1 MRKIAVLTSG
11 GDAPGMNAAIRAVTR
26 YAIYK
31 GLEVYGVERGYTGL
45 INSEIKQMD
54 RRAVSDI
61 IQRGG
66 TILKTSRSPEFNEVE
81 YQKMAAEN
89 LEAYDIGGLVVIGGD
104 GSFRGAKDLTDNCGI
119 KTVGIP
125 GTIDNDLAYT
135 DYTLG
140 FDTAVNTALSAINN
154 LRDTMTSHER
164 VCIVEVM
171 GRKCGDIALY
181 AGLGGGAE
189 VIIVPEVHN
198 DITQIAKSIA
208 VNKRKGKTSD
218 IIVLAEGVC
227 RAVELK
233 QQLKDHGITSSIKTT
248 ELGYIQRGGAP
259 TMQDRLLAAQ
269 FGVRA
274 VDVLLEGKG
283 FTAEERKYPIAPSEL
298 DKSDKILVPV
308 YDLNGVVVGYKE
320 IASVP
325 KPNGDNVQGG
335 VSDVVLDVKGTA
347 GAAITNATVTVTSPS
362 GVTVTNNGDGTYS
375 FSVAQYSAATV
386 SVAASGYTTQTVN
399 ITKAN
404 TKKNIVTQTVNLVAA
419 G

>member
-1 MRKIAVLTSG
+1 MRKIGVLTSG

-31 GLEVYGVERGYTGL
+31 GLEVYGIERGYTGL

-66 TILKTSRSPEFNEVE
+66 TILKTSRSPEFTEVS
-81 YQKMAAEN
+81 YQKIAAEN
-89 LEAYDIGGLVVIGGD
+89 LEAYDIEGLVVIGGD
-104 GSFRGAKDLTDNCGI
+104 GSFRGAKDLSDNFGI
-119 KTVGIP
+119 ATVGIP

-198 DITQIAKSIA
+198 DIAQIAKSIA
-208 VNKRKGKTSD
+208 INKRKGKTSD

-233 QQLKDHGITSSIKTT
+233 QQLKDQGITSSIKTT

-259 TMQDRLLAAQ
+259 SMQDRMLAAQ

-283 FTAEERKYPIAPSEL
+283 SR
-298 DKSDKILVPV
+298 
-308 YDLNGVVVGYKE
+308 VVGIKDNKIIDEDITAALGMERVFNKE
-320 IASVP
+320 LYNCASIL
-325 KPNGDNVQGG
+325 GM
-335 VSDVVLDVKGTA
+335 
-347 GAAITNATVTVTSPS
+347 
-362 GVTVTNNGDGTYS
+362 
-375 FSVAQYSAATV
+375 
-386 SVAASGYTTQTVN
+386 
-399 ITKAN
+399 
-404 TKKNIVTQTVNLVAA
+404 
-419 G
+419 

>member
-45 INSEIKQMD
+45 INSEIKQMN

-81 YQKMAAEN
+81 YQKIAAEN
-89 LEAYDIGGLVVIGGD
+89 LEAYDIEGLVVIGGD

-119 KTVGIP
+119 RTVGIP

-198 DITQIAKSIA
+198 DIAQIAKSIA

-233 QQLKDHGITSSIKTT
+233 QQLKDQGITSSIKTT

-259 TMQDRLLAAQ
+259 TMQDRMLAAQ

-283 FTAEERKYPIAPSEL
+283 SR
-298 DKSDKILVPV
+298 
-308 YDLNGVVVGYKE
+308 VVGIK
-320 IASVP
+320 
-325 KPNGDNVQGG
+325 DNKIIDQDISEALAMKRVF
-335 VSDVVLDVKGTA
+335 DRDLYDC
-347 GAAITNATVTVTSPS
+347 AAIL
-362 GVTVTNNGDGTYS
+362 G
-375 FSVAQYSAATV
+375 Q
-386 SVAASGYTTQTVN
+386 
-399 ITKAN
+399 
-404 TKKNIVTQTVNLVAA
+404 
-419 G
+419 

>member
-1 MRKIAVLTSG
+1 MRKIGVLTSG

-31 GLEVYGVERGYTGL
+31 GLEVYGIERGYTGL

-66 TILKTSRSPEFNEVE
+66 TILKTSRSPEFTEVS
-81 YQKMAAEN
+81 YQKIAAEN
-89 LEAYDIGGLVVIGGD
+89 LEAYDIEGLVVIGGD
-104 GSFRGAKDLTDNCGI
+104 GSFRGAKDLSDNFGI
-119 KTVGIP
+119 ATVGIP

-198 DITQIAKSIA
+198 DIAQIAKSIA
-208 VNKRKGKTSD
+208 INKRKGKTSD

-233 QQLKDHGITSSIKTT
+233 QQLKDQGITSSIKTT

-259 TMQDRLLAAQ
+259 SMQDRMLAAQ

-283 FTAEERKYPIAPSEL
+283 SR
-298 DKSDKILVPV
+298 
-308 YDLNGVVVGYKE
+308 VVGIK
-320 IASVP
+320 
-325 KPNGDNVQGG
+325 D
-335 VSDVVLDVKGTA
+335 
-347 GAAITNATVTVTSPS
+347 
-362 GVTVTNNGDGTYS
+362 
-375 FSVAQYSAATV
+375 
-386 SVAASGYTTQTVN
+386 
-399 ITKAN
+399 KA
-404 TKKNIVTQTVNLVAA
+404 KK
-419 G
+419 

>member
-1 MRKIAVLTSG
+1 MRKIGVLTSG

-31 GLEVYGVERGYTGL
+31 GLEVYGIERGYTGL

-66 TILKTSRSPEFNEVE
+66 TILKTSRSPEFTEVS
-81 YQKMAAEN
+81 YQKIAAEN
-89 LEAYDIGGLVVIGGD
+89 LEAYDIEGLVVIGGD
-104 GSFRGAKDLTDNCGI
+104 GSFRGAKDLSDNFGI
-119 KTVGIP
+119 ATVGIP

-198 DITQIAKSIA
+198 DIAQIAKSIA
-208 VNKRKGKTSD
+208 INKRKGKTSD

-233 QQLKDHGITSSIKTT
+233 QQLKDQGITSSIKTT

-259 TMQDRLLAAQ
+259 SMQDRMLAAQ

-283 FTAEERKYPIAPSEL
+283 SR
-298 DKSDKILVPV
+298 
-308 YDLNGVVVGYKE
+308 VVGIKDNKIVDVDTTEALKMERVFNTELYNC
-320 IASVP
+320 ASIL
-325 KPNGDNVQGG
+325 GM
-335 VSDVVLDVKGTA
+335 
-347 GAAITNATVTVTSPS
+347 
-362 GVTVTNNGDGTYS
+362 
-375 FSVAQYSAATV
+375 
-386 SVAASGYTTQTVN
+386 
-399 ITKAN
+399 
-404 TKKNIVTQTVNLVAA
+404 
-419 G
+419 

>member
-81 YQKMAAEN
+81 YQKIAAEN
-89 LEAYDIGGLVVIGGD
+89 LEAYDIEGLVVIGGD

-119 KTVGIP
+119 RTVGIP
-125 GTIDNDLAYT
+125 GTIGNDLAYT

-198 DITQIAKSIA
+198 DIAQIAKSIA

-233 QQLKDHGITSSIKTT
+233 QQLKDQGITSSIKTT

-259 TMQDRLLAAQ
+259 TMQDRMLAAQ

-283 FTAEERKYPIAPSEL
+283 SR
-298 DKSDKILVPV
+298 
-308 YDLNGVVVGYKE
+308 VVGIK
-320 IASVP
+320 
-325 KPNGDNVQGG
+325 DNRIIDQDISEALAMERVF
-335 VSDVVLDVKGTA
+335 DKDLYDC
-347 GAAITNATVTVTSPS
+347 AAIL
-362 GVTVTNNGDGTYS
+362 G
-375 FSVAQYSAATV
+375 Q
-386 SVAASGYTTQTVN
+386 
-399 ITKAN
+399 
-404 TKKNIVTQTVNLVAA
+404 
-419 G
+419 

>member
-81 YQKMAAEN
+81 YQKIAAEN
-89 LEAYDIGGLVVIGGD
+89 LEAYDIEGLVVIGGD

-119 KTVGIP
+119 RTVGIP

-198 DITQIAKSIA
+198 DIAQIAKSIA

-227 RAVELK
+227 RAVQLK
-233 QQLKDHGITSSIKTT
+233 QQLNVQGITSSIKTT

-259 TMQDRLLAAQ
+259 TMQDRMLAAQ

-283 FTAEERKYPIAPSEL
+283 SR
-298 DKSDKILVPV
+298 
-308 YDLNGVVVGYKE
+308 VVGIK
-320 IASVP
+320 
-325 KPNGDNVQGG
+325 DNKIIDQDISEALAMERVF
-335 VSDVVLDVKGTA
+335 DKDLYDC
-347 GAAITNATVTVTSPS
+347 AAIL
-362 GVTVTNNGDGTYS
+362 G
-375 FSVAQYSAATV
+375 Q
-386 SVAASGYTTQTVN
+386 
-399 ITKAN
+399 
-404 TKKNIVTQTVNLVAA
+404 
-419 G
+419 

>member
-1 MRKIAVLTSG
+1 MRKIGVLTSG

-31 GLEVYGVERGYTGL
+31 GLEVYGIERGYTGL

-66 TILKTSRSPEFNEVE
+66 TILKTSRSPEFREVG
-81 YQKMAAEN
+81 YQKIAAEN
-89 LEAYDIGGLVVIGGD
+89 LEAYDIEGLVVIGGD
-104 GSFRGAKDLTDNCGI
+104 GSFRGAKDLTDNCGVV
-119 KTVGIP
+119 TVGIP

-135 DYTLG
+135 DFTLG

-198 DITQIAKSIA
+198 DIAQIAKSIA

-233 QQLKDHGITSSIKTT
+233 QQLKDQGITSSIKTT

-259 TMQDRLLAAQ
+259 TMQDRMLAAQ

-283 FTAEERKYPIAPSEL
+283 SR
-298 DKSDKILVPV
+298 
-308 YDLNGVVVGYKE
+308 VVGIKDNKIVDVDTTEALKMERVFNTELYNC
-320 IASVP
+320 ASIL
-325 KPNGDNVQGG
+325 GM
-335 VSDVVLDVKGTA
+335 
-347 GAAITNATVTVTSPS
+347 
-362 GVTVTNNGDGTYS
+362 
-375 FSVAQYSAATV
+375 
-386 SVAASGYTTQTVN
+386 
-399 ITKAN
+399 
-404 TKKNIVTQTVNLVAA
+404 
-419 G
+419 

>member
-1 MRKIAVLTSG
+1 MRKIGVLTSG

-31 GLEVYGVERGYTGL
+31 GLEVYGIERGYTGL

-66 TILKTSRSPEFNEVE
+66 TILKTSRSPEFTEVS
-81 YQKMAAEN
+81 YQKIAAEN
-89 LEAYDIGGLVVIGGD
+89 LEAYDIEGLVVIGGD
-104 GSFRGAKDLTDNCGI
+104 GSFRGAKDLSDNFGI
-119 KTVGIP
+119 ATVGIP

-198 DITQIAKSIA
+198 DIAQIAKSIA
-208 VNKRKGKTSD
+208 INKRKGKTSD

-233 QQLKDHGITSSIKTT
+233 QQLKDQGITSSIKTT

-259 TMQDRLLAAQ
+259 SMQDRMLAAQ

-283 FTAEERKYPIAPSEL
+283 SR
-298 DKSDKILVPV
+298 
-308 YDLNGVVVGYKE
+308 VVGIK
-320 IASVP
+320 
-325 KPNGDNVQGG
+325 DNKII
-335 VSDVVLDVKGTA
+335 DED
-347 GAAITNATVTVTSPS
+347 I
-362 GVTVTNNGDGTYS
+362 
-375 FSVAQYSAATV
+375 SAALGMERV
-386 SVAASGYTTQTVN
+386 FNKELYNCASILGM
-399 ITKAN
+399 
-404 TKKNIVTQTVNLVAA
+404 
-419 G
+419 